1 LSALQSAAFSS
12 RASNVAADQAIA
24 LLLIAEPNPPIGIN
38 KTNKRNTMTQ
48 ETVQLQIPFEALV
61 NAISSLG
68 LEEKRRLWQLLD
80 EEIAQAEEDL
90 LEEDPTIQAEI
101 QEARTAYQTGDYQ
114 TIEEYIANRSGKTP

>member
-1 LSALQSAAFSS
+1 M
-12 RASNVAADQAIA
+12 I
-24 LLLIAEPNPPIGIN
+24 
-38 KTNKRNTMTQ
+38 Q

-61 NAISSLG
+61 DAISSLG

-80 EEIAQAEEDL
+80 EEITQAEEDF
-90 LEEDPTIQAEI
+90 LEEDPTIKAEI

>member
-61 NAISSLG
+61 DAISSLG

-90 LEEDPTIQAEI
+90 IEEDPTIQAEI